1 MSTGSTSFP
10 LFRVPKSGLKIIKF
24 FSERHKLQ
32 WLEAGLY
39 GVACFKIFHDIL
51 KSVLVFL
58 NCQLCLLNSVLCFL
72 LGVKKEAFWFANL
85 ILKESLVKPT

>member
-1 MSTGSTSFP
+1 MSTGSNSFP
-10 LFRVPKSGLKIIKF
+10 LFRVPKLGLKIIKF
-24 FSERHKLQ
+24 FSQRHK

-39 GVACFKIFHDIL
+39 SVACFKIFHDIL
-51 KSVLVFL
+51 KSVLVSL

-85 ILKESLVKPT
+85 ILKEFLVKPT